1 MKKKTWVKRWAVDK
15 SENSGLVDLYHAKAA
30 RAVDGVAQMQYSV
43 FLSMFGIPLEPERVY
58 SLRINA
64 TARPRVS

>member
-1 MKKKTWVKRWAVDK
+1 MKQKTWVKRWAVQEEAD
-15 SENSGLVDLYHAKAA
+15 SGLVDFYHSKAA
-30 RAVDGVAQMQYSV
+30 RAVDGVAQMQYIE